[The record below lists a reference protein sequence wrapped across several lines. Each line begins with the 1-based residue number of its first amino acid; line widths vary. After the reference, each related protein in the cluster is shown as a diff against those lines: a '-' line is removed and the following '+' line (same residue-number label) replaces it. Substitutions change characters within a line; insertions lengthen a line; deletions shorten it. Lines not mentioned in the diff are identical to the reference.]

1 MLILADMVAQL
12 QQSPPPNL
20 PNQVVKEMWIF
31 GRRERWIGVVV
42 MKVWVVLL

>member
-1 MLILADMVAQL
+1 MLILADMVAQF
-12 QQSPPPNL
+12 QHSPPPNQ
-20 PNQVVKEMWIF
+20 NQVVKEMWIF